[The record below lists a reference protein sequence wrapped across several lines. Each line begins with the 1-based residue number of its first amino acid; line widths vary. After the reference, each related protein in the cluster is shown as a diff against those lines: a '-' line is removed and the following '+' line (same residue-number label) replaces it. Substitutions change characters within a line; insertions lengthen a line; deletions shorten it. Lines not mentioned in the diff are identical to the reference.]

1 MRSGGTNSNLK
12 IYDLHP
18 HPAQTMNEEEAKA
31 FDIKFGFNPFECHPE
46 RNWPEDY
53 EHENGNYINTCS
65 VCKLAFRGHKRRVW
79 CRMCTAP
86 DWDQL
91 AAIQRPDNL
100 PGAYSG
106 CWLQGEMV
114 GFSRCMVKVVKPLED
129 EVKRLK
135 EIIAKIEPY

>member
-1 MRSGGTNSNLK
+1 MTNGASHDPL
-12 IYDLHP
+12 P
-18 HPAQTMNEEEAKA
+18 HPAQTMNEEEGKA
-31 FDIKFGFNPFECHPE
+31 FNLKFGFSPFECHDE

-53 EHENGNYINTCS
+53 EHENGNYLNVCLT
-65 VCKLAFRGHKRRVW
+65 CKLAFRGHKRRVE
-79 CRMCTAP
+79 CRMCSDP
-86 DWDQL
+86 DWDKL
-91 AAIQRPDNL
+91 AAIKRPDDL

-114 GFSRCMVKVVKPLED
+114 GFSRCMVKVVKPLEE